1 MPSIVSAS
9 SPISVEGAD
18 GGLDCLTQRD
28 FEAPR
33 SQNLV
38 IEFHKNSQFDPSDY
52 ASQHSTQNSGGSSHS
67 IAELEEQDER
77 DLIASQLTRHTIPD
91 SQEPSGQTW
100 SQDRQLAES
109 VHSSLA
115 ESSDAQA
122 RPNARSE
129 HAPTDLEPS
138 SSAPSPQGSSKFG
151 GEDQSSQHHSN
162 AQDIPSHQFGQADS
176 LSIASQEFNLTTPAT
191 KPHSVQS
198 PEGNGDNE
206 DPAVVPATSSVP
218 VFLSQVENLTAFTFP
233 DSSVFTDSQDSPIKS
248 AVAETPSDLK
258 QNSASA
264 RSLPPDFAAESQDA
278 QLFHIN
284 PFVSHVEAF
293 SDSHDTTNAPPPST
307 PNVSHTV
314 SQPSPERVVFT
325 MESQN
330 GDELPSQVPPQPSAV
345 DELSQLLN
353 LDNLAHPTEG
363 QAAEHSGHSEL
374 HAAHSDMHEQQ
385 QQPSPIPHEPGGP
398 ESEHMEFE
406 SPPTPQFA
414 ESSAVDCLKHVVNKM
429 FAIPDLPAS
438 GTMMPDASPAN
449 NPEMST
455 VSLADISKQPDF
467 SGHALPLMPSLLPH
481 DNLSSAAVPSSRVSV
496 SMGQPPQ
503 DQESSDG
510 SSEGSDEPIQ
520 LKHIITLPFQA
531 SLRQVYDDTLLES
544 KRDVTQFGAIFNSE
558 VYAEPD
564 EVLVQKIDRVFS
576 RLHNICDYPPDAVG
590 SVLEDLPSD
599 QLIKYCCDSNPKF
612 NFIYELLQGLTK
624 ETRVLIVARSTD
636 LLRLLYRLTEALQ
649 VECVCEDI
657 GKTQNHF
664 TESLARVSLILPGRN
679 VEEDDFDV
687 VIGYDHS
694 FGESEIGK
702 KLEPEIPEAKS
713 PMVFIL
719 VTTHSIEHI
728 DLYISDDLT
737 PVERKNALMSGIVRS
752 RQLVSDPDRGYPEP
766 HEIARLFLNYLN
778 GQVEGIIWEP
788 IPVPEEVMDIYLGS
802 QSRSQMPVES
812 TPEPDNA
819 RKRKLVRCPM
829 PNNQSCC

>member
-1 MPSIVSAS
+1 M
-9 SPISVEGAD
+9 
-18 GGLDCLTQRD
+18 
-28 FEAPR
+28 
-33 SQNLV
+33 
-38 IEFHKNSQFDPSDY
+38 IELQKDPQFDPSDY
-52 ASQHSTQNSGGSSHS
+52 ASQNSTQHSGESSQS
-67 IAELEEQDER
+67 IVELEEQDER
-77 DLIASQLTRHTIPD
+77 SLFASQLTRQTIPD

-100 SQDRQLAES
+100 SQDRQLAEPA
-109 VHSSLA
+109 HSSLA
-115 ESSDAQA
+115 ASSDAQVL
-122 RPNARSE
+122 PNTYSE
-129 HAPTDLEPS
+129 DAPSNQEPS
-138 SSAPSPQGSSKFG
+138 SSAASSQDSSKPG
-151 GEDQSSQHHSN
+151 GEEQSSQHHSN

-176 LSIASQEFNLTTPAT
+176 VSIASQEFNLTTPAT

-198 PEGNGDNE
+198 AEGNEDHGDC
-206 DPAVVPATSSVP
+206 AVVPPTSP
-218 VFLSQVENLTAFTFP
+218 VFLSQVEDLTAFHFP
-233 DSSVFTDSQDSPIKS
+233 NSSVFTQSQDSPIKS
-248 AVAETPSDLK
+248 AVAETPSDPK

-264 RSLPPDFAAESQDA
+264 RSLPSNFAAESQDA

-293 SDSHDTTNAPPPST
+293 SDSHDTTHVPPPST
-307 PNVSHTV
+307 PNASHTV
-314 SQPSPERVVFT
+314 SQPSPERVFVI
-325 MESQN
+325 MEGQD
-330 GDELPSQVPPQPSAV
+330 GDGSPNQVPPQPSAV

-353 LDNLAHPTEG
+353 LDNVMAEGGLAHPTEG
-363 QAAEHSGHSEL
+363 PSTEHSDHSEIP
-374 HAAHSDMHEQQ
+374 ATHSDMQEQQ
-385 QQPSPIPHEPGGP
+385 QAPPIAHDSSGP
-398 ESEHMEFE
+398 ESEHMDFNT
-406 SPPTPQFA
+406 PPITQIPQ
-414 ESSAVDCLKHVVNKM
+414 SSAVDSMKDIVNKIL
-429 FAIPDLPAS
+429 AIPDLPAS
-438 GTMMPDASPAN
+438 GTMMPDASPAH

-481 DNLSSAAVPSSRVSV
+481 DGLSSAAVPSSRVSV
-496 SMGQPPQ
+496 SMGQPHQ
-503 DQESSDG
+503 DQESNDGSSDG
-510 SSEGSDEPIQ
+510 SEEPIQ

-564 EVLVQKIDRVFS
+564 EGLVQKIDRVFS

-636 LLRLLYRLTEALQ
+636 LLRLLYRLAEALQ
-649 VECVCEDI
+649 VECACEDI
-657 GKTQNHF
+657 GKPKSHF
-664 TESLARVSLILPGRN
+664 TESLARATLILPGRN

-694 FGESEIGK
+694 FGESVIGK

-766 HEIARLFLNYLN
+766 HELASLFLNYLN

-788 IPVPEEVMDIYLGS
+788 IPVPEEVMDIYIGS
-802 QSRSQMPVES
+802 QSRSQMPIES

-819 RKRKLVRCPM
+819 RKRKLVRCATS
-829 PNNQSCC
+829 NNLSCC